1 VSPERLRPARLVAIF
16 LLGWLGFNT
25 PPLRLVS
32 RDAWI
37 AGLPLTWVYLFGVW
51 TLLIALLAMALRP
64 PRRE

>member
-1 VSPERLRPARLVAIF
+1 MSHERLRPARLVALF

-32 RDAWI
+32 RDVWVV
-37 AGLPLTWVYLFGVW
+37 GLPLTWVYLFGVW

>member
-1 VSPERLRPARLVAIF
+1 VSHERLRPARLVALF

-32 RDAWI
+32 RDAWV

-51 TLLIALLAMALRP
+51 ALLIALLAVALRP

>member
-1 VSPERLRPARLVAIF
+1 VSPERLRPARLVALF

-25 PPLRLVS
+25 PLLRLVS
-32 RDAWI
+32 RDVWV
-37 AGLPLTWVYLFGVW
+37 AGLPLTWIYLFGVW

>member
-1 VSPERLRPARLVAIF
+1 MSHERLRPARLAALF
-16 LLGWLGFNT
+16 LLGCLGFNT

-32 RDAWI
+32 RDVQV